1 MQSFP
6 DDKGATARPA
16 PQHTSNFAEPV
27 PSRLGILLA
36 GLMLDVLHH
45 DRACS
50 YPGLSSH
57 SIGLLQVLN
66 NLRSFKHGHTSIGIL
81 HHHASKFYQSS
92 MATLMMQILFMQTC
106 IAVVY
111 ATCRLCLREAVATAS
126 KQVATSNLC
135 TSQNSL

>member
-81 HHHASKFYQSS
+81 NVRNLENIPFVYQ
-92 MATLMMQILFMQTC
+92 LLPF
-106 IAVVY
+106 
-111 ATCRLCLREAVATAS
+111 RAVAG
-126 KQVATSNLC
+126 N
-135 TSQNSL
+135 

>member
-1 MQSFP
+1 MTKVQLQDLHLSTHQILQSQFP
-6 DDKGATARPA
+6 QDL
-16 PQHTSNFAEPV
+16 V
-27 PSRLGILLA
+27 LLA
-36 GLMLDVLHH
+36 ALILDVLHH

-50 YPGLSSH
+50 YPGLSLH